1 MSSITGIQLQSLPLR
16 YDGALV
22 DSPEP
27 QNAIEVR
34 FISGG
39 KGFSD
44 LTILTR
50 LVTFCYP
57 CLIGVGKQRCEPLN
71 IVMWLL

>member
-1 MSSITGIQLQSLPLR
+1 MKGSKLQGLPLR

-22 DSPEP
+22 DSPKP
-27 QNAIEVR
+27 QNAIDVG
-34 FISGG
+34 FVSGG
-39 KGFSD
+39 KGFLD
-44 LTILTR
+44 LMILTR

-71 IVMWLL
+71 IVMWLF